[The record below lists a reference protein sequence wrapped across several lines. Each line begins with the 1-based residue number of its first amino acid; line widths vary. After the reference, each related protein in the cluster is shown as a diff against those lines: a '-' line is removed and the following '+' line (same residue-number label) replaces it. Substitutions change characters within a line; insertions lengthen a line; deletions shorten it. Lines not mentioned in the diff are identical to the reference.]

1 MRSKSWLFVALGAV
15 VVGVVVCVI
24 AFGQGLQVVNPP
36 QFRGLHDVTD
46 IYYLLD
52 AKLTE
57 LSQKLDVLTEATVC
71 TKACLQRW
79 EYKSS
84 QYIQW
89 IYSAGDEYK
98 QGSDFQSMMS
108 GMGQDG
114 WELVAA
120 WRDSSGSDS
129 SVWEL
134 LFKRPL
140 G

>member
-15 VVGVVVCVI
+15 VVGVVVYVI
-24 AFGQGLQVVNPP
+24 AFGQGLQVVNTP

-57 LSQKLDVLTEATVC
+57 LSQKLGALTEASVC

-84 QYIQW
+84 Q
-89 IYSAGDEYK
+89 
-98 QGSDFQSMMS
+98 
-108 GMGQDG
+108 
-114 WELVAA
+114 
-120 WRDSSGSDS
+120 
-129 SVWEL
+129 
-134 LFKRPL
+134 
-140 G
+140 